1 MYKLRFPPAV
11 LVATLSLQGIFLGGC
26 GSKTAPPA
34 ANAPAATTP
43 APASNTA
50 PEATQAATPAA
61 QSAPTV
67 ANTAANT
74 GSNTGGKETKWIGT
88 IPYDVF
94 YDQPL
99 KIAAD
104 STSLGTVPAL
114 PSANSVA
121 SSNTAATPSA
131 ATPTSPGM
139 PAAPAESMPA
149 ASPANSPMATAGAA
163 NWGEII
169 PMPVLVEEIKLLRTQ
184 LTGNLQTVAT
194 YNKSFK
200 SVSLDSAILAALAGI
215 VEVHPEALNWKDKAH
230 FVRDLASEISS
241 NASGTG
247 RDAFTKSKEPFDKLT
262 IILDGGKAPEMESK
276 AGAPFGDNIYVADM
290 MKRIEHSFT
299 GLKSN
304 FNTPARLKEDPNLI
318 ERELRLLTAL
328 GTMMK
333 DKSYDSAEEE
343 GYQKLANQFVAGT
356 NDALLAA
363 KSGDLEGYQAAL
375 NKAQTSCAECHQQY
389 RGSGSS
395 F

>member
-1 MYKLRFPPAV
+1 MYKLNFPPAV
-11 LVATLSLQGIFLGGC
+11 LVATLSLQGLFLGGC
-26 GSKTAPPA
+26 GSKPAPPA
-34 ANAPAATTP
+34 AETTP
-43 APASNTA
+43 
-50 PEATQAATPAA
+50 ATPAA
-61 QSAPTV
+61 PATSPAPEASQAPTPAAQPAPAV
-67 ANTAANT
+67 A
-74 GSNTGGKETKWIGT
+74 NTGGKETKWIGT

-99 KIAAD
+99 VIAANSA
-104 STSLGTVPAL
+104 STGTVPAL
-114 PSANSVA
+114 PAGNA
-121 SSNTAATPSA
+121 IAAATTS
-131 ATPTSPGM
+131 PTSPSATQASPAM
-139 PAAPAESMPA
+139 PATPAESMPA
-149 ASPANSPMATAGAA
+149 TPAATPSANAPMGAAA
-163 NWGEII
+163 NWAEVI
-169 PMPVLVEEIKLLRTQ
+169 PMPILVEEIKLLRTQ

-200 SVSLDSAILAALAGI
+200 SISLDSAVLAALAGLA
-215 VEVHPEALNWKDKAH
+215 EVHPEALNWKDKAH

-241 NASGTG
+241 SASGTG

-276 AGAPFGDNIYVADM
+276 AGAPFADNIYVADM

-304 FNTPARLKEDPNLI
+304 FNTPARLKEDPQLI

-328 GTMMK
+328 GTMMT
-333 DKSYDSAEEE
+333 DRSYDSAEEE
-343 GYQKLANQFVAGT
+343 NYQKLANQFIGGT
-356 NDALLAA
+356 KDALTAA

-389 RGSGSS
+389 RGNGSS